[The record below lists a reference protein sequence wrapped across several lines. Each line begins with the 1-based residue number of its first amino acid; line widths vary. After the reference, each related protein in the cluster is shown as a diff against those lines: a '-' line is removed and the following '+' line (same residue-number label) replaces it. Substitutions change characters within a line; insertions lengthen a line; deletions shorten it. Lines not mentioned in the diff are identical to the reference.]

1 MNVLKVYSTISGDNR
16 GKDPPVHIP
25 NTEVKLSIAE
35 SSALATMCEGRTLP
49 DSNKNCYN
57 SSVFLLNKKYVWST
71 IYIKNKV
78 KA

>member
-1 MNVLKVYSTISGDNR
+1 MEDICSCECTRVYSAISGDNR

-49 DSNKNCYN
+49 DSTKTAFRSLFFYP
-57 SSVFLLNKKYVWST
+57 SQ
-71 IYIKNKV
+71 
-78 KA
+78 